1 MSKQLIDRK
10 EITIRF
16 SEVDS
21 MAIVWHVNYVKYLEE
36 GRESFGNRFGISY
49 LDIYAN
55 KMMAPVVNM
64 DISFKRQVKYGETII
79 VETKYIDQKAA
90 KLVFNYRIYRKENNE
105 LVATATT
112 TQVFIDLDY
121 EMLLYPPEF
130 ALEWKRKMGLLKA

>member
-1 MSKQLIDRK
+1 MSTKLIDRK

-21 MAIVWHVNYVKYLEE
+21 MAIVWHGNYVKYLEE
-36 GRESFGNRFGISY
+36 GRESFGKKYGISY

-55 KMMAPVVNM
+55 NVMAPVVNM

-79 VETKYIDQKAA
+79 VETEYVDQQAA
-90 KLVFNYRIYRKENNE
+90 KLIFKYRIFRKGNNE
-105 LVATATT
+105 LIVTATT

-130 ALEWKRKMGLLKA
+130 ALEWKRKMGLLKE

>member
-21 MAIVWHVNYVKYLEE
+21 MAIVWHGNYVKYLEE
-36 GRESFGNRFGISY
+36 GRESFGKRFGISY

-55 KMMAPVVNM
+55 NVMAPVVNM
-64 DISFKRQVKYGETII
+64 DISFKRQVKYGDAII
-79 VETKYIDQKAA
+79 VETEYIDQKAA
-90 KLVFNYRIYRKENNE
+90 KLVFNYKIFRKSNNE
-105 LVATATT
+105 LIATATT

-130 ALEWKRKMGLLKA
+130 AIEWKRKMGLLEA

>member
-21 MAIVWHVNYVKYLEE
+21 MAIVWHGNYVKYLEE
-36 GRESFGNRFGISY
+36 GRESFGNKYGISY

-55 KMMAPVVNM
+55 KVMAPVVNM

-79 VETKYIDQKAA
+79 VETEYIDQKAA
-90 KLVFNYRIYRKENNE
+90 KLVFNYRIYREENNE

-112 TQVFIDLDY
+112 TQVFVDLAY

>member
-10 EITIRF
+10 EIIIRF

-21 MAIVWHVNYVKYLEE
+21 MAIVWHGNYVKYLEE
-36 GRESFGNRFGISY
+36 GRESFGKKFGISY

-55 KMMAPVVNM
+55 NVMAPVVNM
-64 DISFKRQVKYGETII
+64 DISFKRQVKYGETIV
-79 VETKYIDQKAA
+79 VETEYVDQPAA
-90 KLVFNYRIYRKENNE
+90 KLIFKYRIYRKSNNE
-105 LVATATT
+105 LIVTSTT

-130 ALEWKRKMGLLKA
+130 ALEWKRKMGLLEA

>member
-21 MAIVWHVNYVKYLEE
+21 MAIVWHGNYVKYLEE
-36 GRESFGNRFGISY
+36 GRESFGKRFGISY
-49 LDIYAN
+49 LDIYSN
-55 KMMAPVVNM
+55 NVMAPVVNM
-64 DISFKRQVKYGETII
+64 DISFKRQVKYGDTII
-79 VETKYIDQKAA
+79 VETEYVDQQAA
-90 KLVFNYRIYRKENNE
+90 KLIFNYKIFRKSNNE
-105 LVATATT
+105 LIATATT

>member
-21 MAIVWHVNYVKYLEE
+21 MAIVWHGNYVKYLEE
-36 GRESFGNRFGISY
+36 GRESFGKRYGISY

-55 KMMAPVVNM
+55 NVMAPVVNM

-79 VETKYIDQKAA
+79 VETEYIDQKAA
-90 KLVFNYRIYRKENNE
+90 KLVFNYRILRKSNNE
-105 LVATATT
+105 LIATATT

-130 ALEWKRKMGLLKA
+130 ALEWKRKMGLLEE

>member
-21 MAIVWHVNYVKYLEE
+21 MAIVWHGNYIKYLEE
-36 GRESFGNRFGISY
+36 GRESFGKRFGISY
-49 LDIYAN
+49 LDIYSN
-55 KMMAPVVNM
+55 KVMAPVVNM

-79 VETKYIDQKAA
+79 IETEYIDQKAA
-90 KLVFNYRIYRKENNE
+90 KLVFNYRIFRKNNNE
-105 LVATATT
+105 LIATATT

-121 EMLLYPPEF
+121 KMLLYPPEF
-130 ALEWKRKMGLLKA
+130 ALEWKRKMGLL

>member
-1 MSKQLIDRK
+1 MGKQLIDRK

-21 MAIVWHVNYVKYLEE
+21 MAIVWHGNYVKYLEE
-36 GRESFGNRFGISY
+36 GRESFGKRYGISY

-55 KMMAPVVNM
+55 NVMAPVVNM

-79 VETKYIDQKAA
+79 VETEYIDQKAA
-90 KLVFNYRIYRKENNE
+90 KLVFDYRILRKSNNE
-105 LVATATT
+105 LIATATT
-112 TQVFIDLDY
+112 TQVFINLDY

-130 ALEWKRKMGLLKA
+130 TLEWKRKMGLLET

>member
-10 EITIRF
+10 EIIIRF

-21 MAIVWHVNYVKYLEE
+21 MAIVWHGNYVKYLEE
-36 GRESFGNRFGISY
+36 GRESFGKKFGISY

-55 KMMAPVVNM
+55 NVMAPVVNM
-64 DISFKRQVKYGETII
+64 DINFKRQVKYGETIV
-79 VETKYIDQKAA
+79 VETEYVDQPAA
-90 KLVFNYRIYRKENNE
+90 KLIFKYRIYRKSNNE
-105 LVATATT
+105 LIVTATT

-130 ALEWKRKMGLLKA
+130 ALEWKRKMGLLEA

>member
-21 MAIVWHVNYVKYLEE
+21 MAIVWHGNYVKYLEE
-36 GRESFGNRFGISY
+36 GRESFGKRFGISY
-49 LDIYAN
+49 LDIYSN
-55 KMMAPVVNM
+55 NVMAPVVNM
-64 DISFKRQVKYGETII
+64 DINFKRQVKYGETII
-79 VETKYIDQKAA
+79 VETEYIDQRAA
-90 KLVFNYRIYRKENNE
+90 KLVFKYRILRKSNNE
-105 LVATATT
+105 LIATATT

-130 ALEWKRKMGLLKA
+130 ALEWKRKMGLPEA

>member
-1 MSKQLIDRK
+1 MGKQLINRK

-21 MAIVWHVNYVKYLEE
+21 MAIVWHGNYVKYLEE
-36 GRESFGNRFGISY
+36 GRESFGKKFGISY

-55 KMMAPVVNM
+55 KLMAPVVNM

-79 VETKYIDQKAA
+79 VETEYIDQKAA
-90 KLVFNYRIYRKENNE
+90 KLIFNYRIYRKENNE

-112 TQVFIDLDY
+112 TQVFIDMDY
-121 EMLLYPPEF
+121 EMLLYPPAF
-130 ALEWKRKMGLLKA
+130 ALEWKRKMGLSEV

>member
-1 MSKQLIDRK
+1 MSTKLIDRK

-21 MAIVWHVNYVKYLEE
+21 MAIVWHGNYVKYLEE
-36 GRESFGNRFGISY
+36 GRESFGKKYGISY

-55 KMMAPVVNM
+55 NVMAPVVNM

-79 VETKYIDQKAA
+79 VETEYVDQQAA
-90 KLVFNYRIYRKENNE
+90 KLIFKYRIFRKGNNE
-105 LVATATT
+105 LIVTATT

-130 ALEWKRKMGLLKA
+130 ALEWKRKMGLLKQ